1 MAKEGI
7 STMIANLKE
16 LLYQAKENGY
26 AVGAFNV
33 YNYETIRGVI
43 EAVKEKRQPAIIA
56 FGEKYLENMELKE
69 VVNLV
74 RTMTVDI
81 QTPVGIHL
89 DHCKSIDVIKKA
101 IAAGFTSVMYDG
113 SELDFEENIANTKY
127 VVDLAHQSGV
137 SVEAELG
144 SIKLG
149 LSSNED
155 EGEEIYTDPKQAK
168 RFVNET
174 NVDCLAV
181 SIGTVHGL
189 YSGEPKVSIERLTEI
204 KSEIDIPFVLHGG
217 SGTPLDIIHRSIQ
230 NGITKINV
238 NTEISYS
245 VLESIKHLIETK
257 KNLHFSQISKQAV
270 LTAKQ
275 TVIKYMEMFQP
286 NK

>member
-1 MAKEGI
+1 
-7 STMIANLKE
+7 MIANLKE
-16 LLYQAKENGY
+16 LLFHAKENKY

-33 YNYETIRGVI
+33 YNYETIRGVL

-81 QTPVGIHL
+81 STPVAIHL
-89 DHCKSIDVIKKA
+89 DHCKSIDIIKKA

-113 SELDFEENIANTKY
+113 SELSYEENIQNTKY
-127 VVDLAHQSGV
+127 VVDIAHQSGV

-155 EGEEIYTDPKQAK
+155 EGEEIYTDPLQAK
-168 RFVNET
+168 RFVHET

-189 YSGEPKVSIERLTEI
+189 YSGEPKVSIERLIEI
-204 KSEIDIPFVLHGG
+204 KNEIDIPFVLHGG
-217 SGTPLDIIHRSIQ
+217 SGTPLNIIHRSIEH
-230 NGITKINV
+230 GITKINV

-245 VLESIKHLIETK
+245 VLESIKNLIEHK

-275 TVIKYMEMFQP
+275 TVMKYMDMFQP
-286 NK
+286 NH